1 MGSNH
6 HARMS
11 VDRVQAYHFGK
22 RFLVEIEVVLPR
34 NMCVEDAHDIAL
46 DFQKRVELLS
56 KVERAFVHV
65 DYMRRVENE
74 HKKSEFHLNTPPR
87 TPPSEPVQAHYSSAG
102 MKDPFVDENVEVKGS
117 VYKAYGV

>member
-1 MGSNH
+1 MGSSHNAH
-6 HARMS
+6 MT

-34 NMCVEDAHDIAL
+34 DMCVEEAHDIAL
-46 DFQKRVELLS
+46 DFQKRVEQLS

-65 DYMRRVENE
+65 DYMRRAENE

-87 TPPSEPVQAHYSSAG
+87 TPPSEPERLLNAEHL
-102 MKDPFVDENVEVKGS
+102 KDPYVDDNVVVRGS
-117 VYKAYGV
+117 IYKSRRL